1 MSKYHPIKGT
11 SSQMYQCCTRQ
22 TCAYHVC
29 INTEYYKSCAWRR
42 I

>member
-11 SSQMYQCCTRQ
+11 SSQMYPECCTRQ

-29 INTEYYKSCAWRR
+29 INTEYY
-42 I
+42 